1 MKNLLIPLF
10 RMTVVTPNKR
20 YFILSI
26 NQPTNLQTQS
36 LFDQGHLI
44 FAAKKDQGMMYIF
57 NTKDEVIPYDFIT
70 QDSTIKDFKIE
81 EIQLRTQGESKQ
93 LSHLYKFR

>member
-1 MKNLLIPLF
+1 MKNMLLIPF
-10 RMTVVTPNKR
+10 YRMTVVTPKR
-20 YFILSI
+20 YFILQI

-36 LFDQGHLI
+36 LFDQGHLL

-57 NTKDEVIPYDFIT
+57 NTKGEVIPYDFAT
-70 QDSTIKDFKIE
+70 QDSTYNNLKIE
-81 EIQLRTQGESKQ
+81 EIELRTQGEWKQ

>member
-1 MKNLLIPLF
+1 MKNVLIPLY
-10 RMTVVTPNKR
+10 RMTVVTPKR
-20 YFILSI
+20 YFILQI

-36 LFDQGHLI
+36 LYDQGHLI

-57 NTKDEVIPYDFIT
+57 NTKDEVIPYDFAT
-70 QDSTIKDFKIE
+70 QDGSIKDFKIE
-81 EIQLRTQGESKQ
+81 EIELRTQGESKQ